1 VTSTIVGTIK
11 EIVRDELRRVY
22 QPALGVVEAVF
33 PHADSGDDDNY
44 SCDVR
49 LKNSHLLLRR
59 VPIASGHI
67 GTVIIPHVGDLV
79 VVVFEAGDVNQ
90 PIVIGRL
97 YDDVD
102 RPPLN
107 HVGEGIFRMP
117 LAEADDRTIKGAVRN
132 IRSNS
137 PPREILVEMPP
148 KITVRITDGTV
159 HATAGKTELTLDQPD
174 GSGGKVTVVAGRTT
188 ITMNQDG
195 DVTVEAAGSM
205 TLEATGDL
213 SLHGR
218 NVDVKS
224 DLATSIQAGTGAE
237 VKGGTTATLQGGVSS
252 TVEGATVSVKG
263 LASFSM

>member
-1 VTSTIVGTIK
+1 VTSTIVGTIQ

-22 QPALGVVEAVF
+22 LPELGVVDAVF
-33 PHADSGDDDNY
+33 PHSDAGDDDNY

-49 LKNSHLLLRR
+49 LKNSQLLLRR

-67 GTVIIPHVGDLV
+67 GSVIIPHVGDLV
-79 VVVFEAGDVNQ
+79 VVVFEGGDVNQ

-107 HVGEGIFRMP
+107 RVGEGIFRMP
-117 LAEADDRTIKGAVRN
+117 LAEVDSRTIKGAVRN
-132 IRSNS
+132 IPSNS

-159 HATAGKTELTLDQPD
+159 RATAGKTELKLDQPD

-205 TLEATGDL
+205 TLQATGNL
-213 SLHGR
+213 SLRGR
-218 NVDVKS
+218 NVEVTS
-224 DLATSIQAGTGAE
+224 DLATSIKAGTQGE
-237 VKGGTTATLQGGVSS
+237 FVCGTTATLQGGVSA
-252 TVEGATVSVKG
+252 TVQGALVSVKG
-263 LASFSM
+263 ITSFSP